1 MRCLI
6 RVATRDIAAFKK
18 TISDIIKGAEISPD
32 AAKGFG
38 DMLPQIEQQ
47 AKKIADTDDFKQQM
61 ADAKKVPIES
71 LSEEDLLDT
80 ATQAVFETSKT
91 KFDENYK
98 QDLKK
103 FIAVIEENHKFLELD
118 SETLGLIRQRSSD
131 LFSSEEFLKVYD
143 TYMDAY
149 KEFVDLQKSARL

>member
-1 MRCLI
+1 
-6 RVATRDIAAFKK
+6 
-18 TISDIIKGAEISPD
+18 
-32 AAKGFG
+32 
-38 DMLPQIEQQ
+38 MLPQIEQQ

>member
-1 MRCLI
+1 
-6 RVATRDIAAFKK
+6 
-18 TISDIIKGAEISPD
+18 
-32 AAKGFG
+32 
-38 DMLPQIEQQ
+38 
-47 AKKIADTDDFKQQM
+47 M